1 MVQEILKLQS
11 AKVVLVI
18 SFQLFHSDLKKS
30 IQVVPRSGGYSVPR
44 SSSGSVYCIDPRS
57 RVSSCKVYGAVPR
70 PHHLLNGV
78 LCSRNEMKKNSTS
91 AFSSTSS
98 ALNAAAIPPIP
109 SAAHLGI
116 STALLQATKLA
127 KSSSTGHL
135 RIGMMVHLSMVDLE
149 IRKKCR
155 KSERIGY
162 SIFDSVWR
170 TLYESRFGLVFVR
183 QNPAVD
189 WLEKQNVEEHKL
201 TSEWQQMYWET
212 HLQWTCCLDEAAQIA
227 LLPSLNGRIGEVRI
241 PDAILKPMVMKGT

>member
-98 ALNAAAIPPIP
+98 ALNATAIPPIP

-116 STALLQATKLA
+116 S
-127 KSSSTGHL
+127 HL